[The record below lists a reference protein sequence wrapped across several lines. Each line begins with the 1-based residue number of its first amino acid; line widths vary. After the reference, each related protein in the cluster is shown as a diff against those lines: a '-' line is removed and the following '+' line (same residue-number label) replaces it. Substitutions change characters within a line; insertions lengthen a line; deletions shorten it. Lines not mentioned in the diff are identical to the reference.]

1 MILIFLYLKIV
12 PFGHISY
19 VRSYPEFI
27 KSGKGFIYGFSPAE
41 RIDLKSGDYPKLI
54 GDPVYFSV
62 FTPRTFD
69 TAKLTIKYRSHLSS
83 HEPIIEAG
91 VLADNIVWSYDLKP
105 LQNKIIDSLKTN
117 WSRLENG
124 SKVFLQRDG
133 KYSSWAEL
141 EGDLNKGRLQ
151 NCPEGINSCLATYNY
166 KVPSHYQQPNL
177 NNSMPLVIETP
188 LRGAHQLYIYLNNQ
202 PFHLEFNFINLR
214 QDKADD
220 PILINVYAVN
230 ENNKL
235 ISSKYL
241 ADDQKKTAS
250 LNSDSEIKKIIIDEK
265 NLSNGL
271 YKVEIKVRDD
281 TVIKKISSSVDK
293 LVFINKIWPV
303 SADMP
308 LSLWTDSDYLQAKV
322 YSPASRQTINFAG
335 KDFILDEPYKQ
346 FDLIVDNPQSAKEI
360 KLNKDDV
367 ILENNG
373 VFSFSK
379 SSLFNPDPHK
389 IDRFFKIDDN
399 IKYIIADYEAPLDYV
414 ENGFKTKTISFNTK
428 TAYRE
433 NSKYNFMISIP
444 GLNSSASSSDY
455 LEIKEIRLDFS
466 GRTLWQ
472 KLFKKNI

>member
-1 MILIFLYLKIV
+1 MKTKILFAAAESV
-12 PFGHISY
+12 PFFKTGGLADVIGSL
-19 VRSYPEFI
+19 PEFLAE
-27 KSGKGFIYGFSPAE
+27 SASPETGLDVEVKVILPFYRRLANFE
-41 RIDLKSGDYPKLI
+41 KECSVVLKSTL
-54 GDPVYFSV
+54 
-62 FTPRTFD
+62 
-69 TAKLTIKYRSHLSS
+69 
-83 HEPIIEAG
+83 
-91 VLADNIVWSYDLKP
+91 
-105 LQNKIIDSLKTN
+105 
-117 WSRLENG
+117 
-124 SKVFLQRDG
+124 
-133 KYSSWAEL
+133 
-141 EGDLNKGRLQ
+141 
-151 NCPEGINSCLATYNY
+151 
-166 KVPSHYQQPNL
+166 
-177 NNSMPLVIETP
+177 
-188 LRGAHQLYIYLNNQ
+188 
-202 PFHLEFNFINLR
+202 
-214 QDKADD
+214 
-220 PILINVYAVN
+220 
-230 ENNKL
+230 
-235 ISSKYL
+235 
-241 ADDQKKTAS
+241 
-250 LNSDSEIKKIIIDEK
+250 
-265 NLSNGL
+265 
-271 YKVEIKVRDD
+271 
-281 TVIKKISSSVDK
+281 
-293 LVFINKIWPV
+293 
-303 SADMP
+303 
-308 LSLWTDSDYLQAKV
+308 
-322 YSPASRQTINFAG
+322 NFAG